1 MAVVPADET
10 QDTQPDR
17 RGISTQRQREQRT
30 AWAFMTPAV
39 ILLLIFLV
47 TPFIMAVGLSFT
59 NQRLI
64 SNPNRPTRFVGLE
77 HYQDIGEDIGEAFQT
92 AVDNIRT
99 GSDRSLPTLPK
110 GLLNNFLFAL
120 IVVPIQTALAL
131 FLAMLINQKI
141 RFVNFFRTIYFVPV
155 VVPMV
160 VVAVIWTFLYNP
172 GEGTINAFLQVVSF
186 GALGPY
192 EWLNDPQLAFPAI
205 MVLSIWQGV
214 GFQMVIY
221 LAGLQEIP
229 EELYEA
235 ASIDGA
241 SKIQEFFYVTV
252 PMLRNTTIFVVVSTT
267 ILAFRLFDQVQV
279 MTQGGPQDATMTTV
293 LHVVNVGFRNQRIG
307 EASAITIIFFLIVL
321 AISIVQRY
329 FLREERTVQE

>member
-1 MAVVPADET
+1 MAVVPARAET
-10 QDTQPDR
+10 DSGRSPTLQR
-17 RGISTQRQREQRT
+17 REERS
-30 AWAFMTPAV
+30 AWAFMLPSV
-39 ILLLIFLV
+39 LLLLVFLV
-47 TPFIMAVGLSFT
+47 APFVMAIGFSFT

-77 HYQDIGEDIGEAFQT
+77 HYQEIAADMGEAVET
-92 AVDNIRT
+92 AVTNITT
-99 GSDRSLPTLPK
+99 GDDGRLPTLPK
-110 GLLNNFLFAL
+110 ALWNNLLFAI

-141 RFVNFFRTIYFVPV
+141 KFSNVFRTIYFVPV

-172 GEGTINAFLQVVSF
+172 GEGTINAFLQTISF
-186 GALGPY
+186 GLIGPFD
-192 EWLNDPQLAFPAI
+192 WLNDPALAFPAI
-205 MVLSIWQGV
+205 MILSIWQGV

-235 ASIDGA
+235 AAMDGA
-241 SKIQEFFYVTV
+241 NKVQEFFYVTL

-267 ILAFRLFDQVQV
+267 ILAFRLFDQIQV
-279 MTQGGPQDATMTTV
+279 MTQGGPQNATVTAV

-321 AISIVQRY
+321 AISLVQRA
-329 FLREERTVQE
+329 FLREERTVQES